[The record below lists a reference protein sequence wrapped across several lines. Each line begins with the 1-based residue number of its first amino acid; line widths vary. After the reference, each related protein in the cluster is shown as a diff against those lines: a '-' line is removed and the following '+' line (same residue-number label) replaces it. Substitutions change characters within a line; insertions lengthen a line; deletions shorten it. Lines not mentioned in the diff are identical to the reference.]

1 MTEPTWQTPD
11 GAAQLYLGDCLQIMP
26 GLGKVD
32 ACVTDPPYGIGY
44 FHSGCKSGK
53 TSKVKNKVVL
63 KRIRKNTFSGKGAM
77 IKGDNKPFDPKPIIE
92 LGVPTILWGGNHYAS
107 RLPDSGGWLIWDK
120 VNSDNNYG
128 KWSFSDCEMAWT
140 NTRTTTRIFP
150 YTWQGMIRS
159 GEGHS
164 KHNGKHPHP
173 NVKPIALMCWCLSFI
188 PKAEIILDPYMGS
201 GTTGC
206 ACMQLGRR
214 FIGIEIEPKYFDIA
228 KDRIQ
233 TAWEDAQNDLFKNQQ
248 QEILEQGSIF
258 E

>member
-11 GAAQLYLGDCLQIMP
+11 GAAQLYLGDCLEVMP

-32 ACVTDPPYGIGY
+32 AVVTDPPYGIGWC
-44 FHSGCKSGK
+44 FSGQGSGTRAQGGK
-53 TSKVKNKVVL
+53 ESVTKG
-63 KRIRKNTFSGKGAM
+63 KRIR
-77 IKGDNKPFDPKPIIE
+77 GDTKEFNPSPFMNYKS
-92 LGVPTILWGGNHYAS
+92 VILWGFHHYPQ
-107 RLPDSGGWLIWDK
+107 RLHRGTVLIWIKKYPNAYGTFLSDADLAWM
-120 VNSDNNYG
+120 NSGCGVYISETINPA
-128 KWSFSDCEMAWT
+128 SFQKEK
-140 NTRTTTRIFP
+140 I
-150 YTWQGMIRS
+150 
-159 GEGHS
+159 
-164 KHNGKHPHP
+164 HPTQ
-173 NVKPIALMCWCLSFI
+173 KPIVLMAWCLSFI

-214 FIGIEIEPKYFDIA
+214 FIGIEIEKKYFEIA